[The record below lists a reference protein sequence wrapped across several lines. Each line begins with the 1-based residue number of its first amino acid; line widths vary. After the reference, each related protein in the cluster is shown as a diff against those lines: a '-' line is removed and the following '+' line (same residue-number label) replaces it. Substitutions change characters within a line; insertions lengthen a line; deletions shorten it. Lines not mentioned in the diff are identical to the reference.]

1 MARRRRKTGLAGRLL
16 LGLLLLLLAIPM
28 AALGLV
34 WWTLPSNATELRIEG
49 LSAPV
54 RITLDEAGVPR
65 VQAANERDAA
75 IAMGYL
81 HARDRLFQMEM
92 MRRGAE
98 GRLSEVAGSASLRLD
113 RFSRTLGLRQRAEAD
128 LAALDAETRGLLEA
142 YARGVNALIAERG
155 RFAAPEFLVLG
166 EPEPWQPHHSLLW
179 AKVMGLWLSGNWR
192 TELERARLA
201 TLLPPDRLWDLW
213 PADRSAG
220 RPDVAG
226 LPDPLLLARVRDALP
241 EARRILAAIP
251 VFGEDAPLPASAS
264 NAWAVAGWRSASGAP
279 LLASDP
285 HLGYGAPILWYLARI
300 ELADG
305 RVLAGATAPGTPL
318 MIIGRNADLAW
329 GFTTTH
335 SDTQDLFLEPADAV
349 RRTRTEII
357 TVRGAAPVTLVV
369 RETANGPVISDLD
382 ETPRRDGRLLSVRMA
397 NLEPN
402 DTSARG
408 FLVLNRAGNI
418 ADARAAAALIA
429 SPPQNL
435 MVADRVGGIAM
446 YLTGRTPIR
455 AEGDGSLP
463 TPGDKPWHG
472 FVPFDEMPHVENPG
486 SGILVNANNRV
497 SPEGHPVHLSR
508 EWYADW
514 RFRRI
519 HERLAGQEV
528 NGPAEFAAIQMDA
541 VSLLARES
549 LPFLN
554 SLPRGTG
561 ALGQAQALLADWQGE
576 MRADLPQPL
585 IWNAFAR
592 RMPALALRQ
601 ARVPEARGSAEFL
614 RFLLTS
620 PEAGWWCGGDCRSMA
635 ALALAEAVAEL
646 TTQFGPDPSA
656 WRWGQAHQARFEH
669 PLLRFIPGMNRLIG
683 LSAPVGGDGET
694 VQRQGLRGGGADPY
708 QSLHGAGLRFV
719 ADLGATET
727 SFAIIGTG
735 QSGHPMSRHWGDLLE
750 AWRIGGM
757 RRLGREPEQITATIR
772 LSP

>member
-1 MARRRRKTGLAGRLL
+1 MARRRRKTGIWGRLL
-16 LGLLLLLLAIPM
+16 LGLLALLLAVP
-28 AALGLV
+28 LGV
-34 WWTLPSNATELRIEG
+34 VGAIWWTLPSDATELRIEG
-49 LSAPV
+49 LSAPI

-65 VQAANERDAA
+65 IQAANERDAA

-98 GRLSEVAGSASLRLD
+98 GRLSEVAGTASLRLD
-113 RFSRTLGLRQRAEAD
+113 RFSRTLGLKQRAEAD
-128 LAALDAETRGLLEA
+128 FAALDAQTRGLLEA
-142 YARGVNALIAERG
+142 YALGVNARISERG

-166 EPEPWQPHHSLLW
+166 QPEPWQPQHSLLW

-201 TLLPPDRLWDLW
+201 AVLPAERLWDLW
-213 PADRSAG
+213 PADRTAG
-220 RPDVAG
+220 RPDVA
-226 LPDPLLLARVRDALP
+226 ALGGV
-241 EARRILAAIP
+241 ERILAAIP
-251 VFGEDAPLPASAS
+251 VFGQDAPLPASAS
-264 NAWAVAGWRSASGAP
+264 NAWAVAGSRSASGAP

-285 HLGYGAPILWYLARI
+285 HLGYGAPVLWYLARI

-305 RVLAGATAPGTPL
+305 RMLAGATAPGTPL

-335 SDTQDLFLEPADAV
+335 SDTQDVFIETAEAV
-349 RRTRTEII
+349 RRTRTETIM
-357 TVRGAAPVTLVV
+357 VRGADPVTLVV

-382 ETPRRDGRLLSVRMA
+382 ETPRGDGRLLSVRMA

-402 DTSARG
+402 DPSAHG
-408 FLVLNRAGNI
+408 FLLLNRARNI
-418 ADARAAAALIA
+418 AEARAAAAQIA

-435 MVADRVGGIAM
+435 MVADRAGGIAM

-455 AEGDGSLP
+455 ATGDGSLP
-463 TPGDKPWHG
+463 SPGDQPWPG
-472 FVPFDEMPHVENPG
+472 FVPFDELPHVENPA
-486 SGILVNANNRV
+486 SGMLVNANNRV
-497 SPEGHPVHLSR
+497 SPEGHPVHLAR

-519 HERLAGQEV
+519 HERLTAQEV
-528 NGPAEFAAIQMDA
+528 NGPAEFAAIQMDT
-541 VSLLARES
+541 VSLLAREA

-561 ALGQAQALLADWQGE
+561 ALGQAQALLAAWDGE
-576 MRADLPQPL
+576 MRPDLAQPL

-620 PEAGWWCGGDCRSMA
+620 PEAGWWCGGDCRAMA
-635 ALALAEAVAEL
+635 ALALAESVAEL
-646 TTQFGPDPSA
+646 GSQFGPDPA
-656 WRWGQAHQARFEH
+656 QWRWGQAHQARFEH
-669 PLLRFIPGMNRLIG
+669 PLLRFIPGVNRLIG
-683 LSAPVGGDGET
+683 LSVPVGGDGET
-694 VQRQGLRGGGADPY
+694 VQRQGLRGGGAEPY
-708 QSLHGAGLRFV
+708 QALHGAGLRFV
-719 ADLGATET
+719 ADLGAPET

-757 RRLGREPEQITATIR
+757 RQLGREAAQVSATIR
-772 LSP
+772 LAP

>member
-1 MARRRRKTGLAGRLL
+1 MPRRRRKTGLLGRLL
-16 LGLLLLLLAIPM
+16 LGLLLLVLAVPAGLLGA
-28 AALGLV
+28 V
-34 WWTLPSNATELRIEG
+34 WWTLPPDATELRVQG

-54 RITLDEAGVPR
+54 RITLDEAGLPR
-65 VQAANERDAA
+65 IQAAGERDAA

-98 GRLSEVAGSASLRLD
+98 GRLAEVAGSAMLRLD
-113 RFSRTLGLRQRAEAD
+113 RFSRTLGLRQAAEAD
-128 LAALDAETRGLLEA
+128 FAALDSETRGLLEA
-142 YARGVNALIAERG
+142 YAVGVNAWIAERG
-155 RFAAPEFLVLG
+155 RFAAPEFLALG
-166 EPEPWQPHHSLLW
+166 PPEPWQPQHSLLW

-201 TLLPPDRLWDLW
+201 SRLPPERLWELW

-220 RPDVAG
+220 RPDVA
-226 LPDPLLLARVRDALP
+226 ALP
-241 EARRILAAIP
+241 GVERILAALP
-251 VFGEDAPLPASAS
+251 VFGVDAPLPASAS
-264 NAWAVAGWRSASGAP
+264 NAWAVAGSRSASGAP

-305 RVLAGATAPGTPL
+305 RILSGATAPGTPL
-318 MIIGRNADLAW
+318 VIIGRNADLAW

-335 SDTQDLFLEPADAV
+335 SDTQDVFLETPADV

-357 TVRGAAPVTLVV
+357 AVRGAEPVTLTV

-382 ETPRRDGRLLSVRMA
+382 ETPRLDGRLLSVRMA
-397 NLEPN
+397 NLEPG

-408 FLVLNRAGNI
+408 FLMLNRGRSI
-418 ADARAAAALIA
+418 ADARAAAALIT

-435 MVADRVGGIAM
+435 MVADRAGGIAM

-455 AEGDGSLP
+455 ASGDGSLP
-463 TPGDKPWHG
+463 VPGDQPWQG
-472 FVPFDEMPHVENPG
+472 FVPFDELPHVENPE
-486 SGILVNANNRV
+486 SGVLVNANNRV
-497 SPEGHPVHLSR
+497 SPEGHAVHLSR

-519 HERLAGQEV
+519 HERLAADPV
-528 NGPAEFAAIQMDA
+528 KGPAEFAAIQMDTL
-541 VSLLARES
+541 SLLARES

-561 ALGQAQALLADWQGE
+561 PLGQAQALLAEWDGE
-576 MRADLPQPL
+576 MAPGLPQPL

-601 ARVPEARGSAEFL
+601 ARVPEARGTPEFL
-614 RFLLTS
+614 RFLLTA
-620 PEAGWWCGGDCRSMA
+620 PEAGWWCGGDCRAMA
-635 ALALAEAVAEL
+635 ALALAESVAEL
-646 TTQFGPDPSA
+646 GTLFGADPA
-656 WRWGQAHQARFEH
+656 QWRWGQAHLARFEH
-669 PLLRFIPGMNRLIG
+669 PLLRFIPGVNRLIG
-683 LSAPVGGDGET
+683 LSTPVGGDGET
-694 VQRQGLRGGGADPY
+694 VQRQSVRGSGAEPY
-708 QSLHGAGLRFV
+708 QAMHGAGLRFV
-719 ADLGATET
+719 ADLGAPDA

-735 QSGHPMSRHWGDLLE
+735 QSGHPLSRHWGDLLE
-750 AWRIGGM
+750 TWHAGGMLRIG
-757 RRLGREPEQITATIR
+757 REATQVTATIR